1 MRILIAGTG
10 KLGVCVAEPLLTT
23 SHKIVG
29 ILQNGRQTKGFQRFL
44 NQLFLG
50 FLGGKDSILRFARKM
65 HIPVFWID
73 KMNEEELKPIK
84 ELAPDLI
91 ITAGFGII
99 FKKSILSLPK
109 IGCMNVHSSL
119 LPRHRG
125 PNPFYAV
132 IRQGETQSGVTFH
145 IMDEGIDTGPII
157 AQQSFPIL
165 DTDTAYTVYC
175 RASELAKTMV
185 VDVINQIEKE
195 GFLGKTQD
203 PQLATYDPKP
213 TINDAI
219 IHWDVPAIEIDRQ
232 VRALSQTLLTRFVYK
247 GRNVF
252 VTRVKVND
260 KEVSA
265 KPGTVLHPRF
275 PAEIATA
282 KGSISLLSAF
292 TLSPIMW
299 LWPRKGTLFM
309 GEVICSDID
318 ESNLSQQ

>member
-10 KLGVCVAEPLLTT
+10 KLGVCVAEPLIK
-23 SHKIVG
+23 SQHQIIG
-29 ILQNGRQTKGFQRFL
+29 ILQNGRQTKGIRRFI

-50 FLGGKDSILRFARKM
+50 FLGGHDSILRFAQKH

-73 KMNEEELKPIK
+73 KMNEKEIKPIK
-84 ELAPDLI
+84 ELSPDLI
-91 ITAGFGII
+91 ITCGFGII
-99 FKKSILSLPK
+99 FKKPILSIPN
-109 IGCMNVHSSL
+109 IGCINVHSSL

-132 IRQGETQSGVTFH
+132 IRHGEKQSGVTFH
-145 IMDEGIDTGPII
+145 IMDEGIDTGPIV

-165 DTDTAYTVYC
+165 DTDTAYSVYC
-175 RASELAKTMV
+175 RASEMAKTMV
-185 VDVINQIEKE
+185 LEVVDRIERE
-195 GFLGKTQD
+195 GLHGE
-203 PQLATYDPKP
+203 PQNPDWASYDPKP
-213 TINDAI
+213 TVNDAI

-232 VRALSQTLLTRFVYK
+232 IRALSQTILTRFTYK
-247 GRNVF
+247 GRTVF

-265 KPGTVLHPRF
+265 KPGTVLHARF

-282 KGSISLLSAF
+282 QGSVTLLSAF

-299 LWPRKGTLFM
+299 LWPRKGTLYT
-309 GEVICSDID
+309 GEVLYTETEECNPL
-318 ESNLSQQ
+318 EQ